1 MASLKE
7 NQVWELVKLP
17 TGRKVIGSKWIFKT
31 KVDGDGKIERYK
43 ARLVAQGFTQK
54 HGIDYDQT
62 FSPVVSFESIRSIIA
77 IAAKNDLKLHQM
89 DIKTAF
95 LNGELSEEIFISQPE
110 GYVTEGFESYV
121 CKLK

>member
-77 IAAKNDLKLHQM
+77 IAIVCND
-89 DIKTAF
+89 F
-95 LNGELSEEIFISQPE
+95 
-110 GYVTEGFESYV
+110 
-121 CKLK
+121 